1 MDRREMWLNRVSQ
14 CIGGA
19 TMLCMLLLVWMVLG
33 TKLVKGSEMIL
44 ALLLP
49 MPGLIALPIV
59 ALIGDLVQRCGYF
72 DALAQTMAGYC
83 QGALLSIAALAL
95 TLGLCGLV
103 FVL

>member
-1 MDRREMWLNRVSQ
+1 
-14 CIGGA
+14 
-19 TMLCMLLLVWMVLG
+19 MLCMLLLIWIVVSVD
-33 TKLVKGSEMIL
+33 LVKGSEMML

-83 QGALLSIAALAL
+83 QGALLSTMALVM
-95 TLGLCGLV
+95 TLGLCWLV
-103 FVL
+103 SVI